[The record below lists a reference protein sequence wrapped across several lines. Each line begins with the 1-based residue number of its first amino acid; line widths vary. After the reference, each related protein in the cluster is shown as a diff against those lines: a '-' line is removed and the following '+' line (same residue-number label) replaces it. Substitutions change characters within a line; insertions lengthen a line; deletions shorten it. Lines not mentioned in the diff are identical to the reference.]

1 MAEPLLIDDDASLLA
16 RATALDATASE
27 LVRDIREHHRVQW
40 VTARESISEQLDLAR
55 HLNAAE
61 PARWLELGRADIQTG
76 VMKIVR
82 SIMQPT

>member
-16 RATALDATASE
+16 RAAALDATASV
-27 LVRDIREHHRVQW
+27 LVRDVREHLRVQW
-40 VTARESISEQLDLAR
+40 VTARESISEELDVAK
-55 HLNAAE
+55 HLNTAE
-61 PARWLELGRADIQTG
+61 PARWLEMGRADIQTG